1 MIPSHKVVFFMKI
14 DRDGVRIA
22 AILLGFSVLGAF
34 FSSVLTWIL
43 VAFTLFTLYFFRDP
57 DRFFMSNLDILLS
70 PADGKVLYVKK
81 IPFSQLQ
88 PEVAENFSD
97 KTEYF
102 KISIFMN
109 VFNVHV
115 NRAPT
120 SGIVEKVNYIQ
131 GKFFNAS
138 LDKASEFNERCIYGF
153 KTLSGAKIVFV
164 QIAGLIARRIRR
176 DVKEGAEISQGQ
188 RFGLIRYGS
197 RVDVYLPV
205 DKYEVLV
212 VEKQTTIAGETQI
225 ARKIS

>member
-1 MIPSHKVVFFMKI
+1 MKI

-22 AILLGFSVLGAF
+22 VILLGFSVLGAF
-34 FSSVLTWIL
+34 FSSILTWIL
-43 VAFTLFTLYFFRDP
+43 VAFALFTLYFFRDP
-57 DRFFMSNLDILLS
+57 ERFFVPNIDILLS

-81 IPFSQLQ
+81 IPFFQLQ

-115 NRAPT
+115 NRAP
-120 SGIVEKVNYIQ
+120 SGGIVEKINYIQ

-176 DVKEGAEISQGQ
+176 DVKEMEEISQGQ
-188 RFGLIRYGS
+188 RFGIIRYGS

-212 VEKQTTIAGETQI
+212 VEKQTTIAGETPI